1 MKNKSGRLQQTL
13 HQFHYQQSV
22 LLTGTPLQNNMTELW
37 TLLNFV
43 APQIFPSASD
53 FLQQYGNLHD
63 QDHVTALQKLLRVY
77 VLRRLKEDV
86 EDSIP
91 PKEETIIDVE
101 LTTKQKTYYRAIY
114 DHNRDFFIHGYVR
127 TGMGVSKVSRSGR
140 GPRLINME
148 MQFRKCCNHPYMLEG
163 VEQLEEAENAKAN
176 ASPDIADHPLV
187 SSSGKMVLL
196 LKLLTKLRD
205 EGHRVLIFS
214 QFTAMLDLLQRF
226 LRLAN
231 FTFTR
236 IDGSIRGNTREDAI
250 QSFNDESKGIFC
262 FLLSTR
268 AGGVG
273 ITLTSADTV
282 IIFDSDWNPQ
292 VAAR

>member
-13 HQFHYQQSV
+13 HQLHYQQSV

-53 FLQQYGNLHD
+53 FLQQYGDLHD

-127 TGMGVSKVSRSGR
+127 TGMG
-140 GPRLINME
+140 
-148 MQFRKCCNHPYMLEG
+148 
-163 VEQLEEAENAKAN
+163 
-176 ASPDIADHPLV
+176 
-187 SSSGKMVLL
+187 
-196 LKLLTKLRD
+196 
-205 EGHRVLIFS
+205 
-214 QFTAMLDLLQRF
+214 
-226 LRLAN
+226 
-231 FTFTR
+231 
-236 IDGSIRGNTREDAI
+236 
-250 QSFNDESKGIFC
+250 
-262 FLLSTR
+262 
-268 AGGVG
+268 
-273 ITLTSADTV
+273 
-282 IIFDSDWNPQ
+282 
-292 VAAR
+292 